1 MVAASHKMPIG
12 LAIGVVPLCGG
23 MVSGFMIPASA
34 WFIAL
39 DLLLAYLPR
48 AWLGVRIGGSGVT
61 IP

>member
-1 MVAASHKMPIG
+1 MPIG